1 MKPRTGD
8 PKFQPDQDEFA
19 ELISNLTSPEYAK
32 HFADKITNH
41 TLEFEEYEPAF
52 EVVEDAGTAQIS
64 IMDSSGMAT
73 SVTSTINTILGSG
86 IVGPTTGR
94 TEVGFQL
101 HALSSAFDWPKMI

>member
-1 MKPRTGD
+1 MKGD
-8 PKFQPDQDEFA
+8 PKFQPNQEEFA
-19 ELISNLTSPEYAK
+19 ELISNLTSPEYAE
-32 HFADKITNH
+32 HFADKITDH

-86 IVGPTTGR
+86 IVGPTTG
-94 TEVGFQL
+94 TYLEKWIFYG
-101 HALSSAFDWPKMI
+101 K